1 LISNTSPLV
10 GEVGARS
17 APGEGFGVEDVDFV
31 SGLSRPSMA
40 SEALGLLP
48 GVTLSPT
55 PLPSR
60 ERG

>member
-1 LISNTSPLV
+1 V